1 MNEGL
6 QLRVAHRAG
15 IIALDNG
22 ASLRWLL
29 SVGWRLI
36 RLPVPSHTS
45 QRGIILAVVVIPSH
59 HDILSLGIALVLYQE
74 SSHPDML
81 ANVNALV
88 HHERSRSS

>member
-1 MNEGL
+1 MADKVQTDTHVFHPPDRAATEG
-6 QLRVAHRAG
+6 
-15 IIALDNG
+15 
-22 ASLRWLL
+22 SLSLVR
-29 SVGWRLI
+29 
-36 RLPVPSHTS
+36 
-45 QRGIILAVVVIPSH
+45 AVVVIPSH